1 MPVFNYECINKQGE
15 VVKGQLTADTLSN
28 SASRLKE
35 MGLVVINIKQ
45 VKQNNSTFLKKE
57 KKVTLGDLSIFSR
70 QFSAMLSAGIPITKA
85 LFTLSKQTENNTFK
99 HALESISQNVEDGM
113 NLTDAFRAY
122 PSIFPAI
129 YISMIEAG
137 ELGGM
142 LETAL
147 NRLSDQLL
155 KEKQLQ
161 DNVNSATF
169 YPKMVLGFALIIFVA
184 MLIYLVPVFQ
194 TFVPD
199 GTPIPG
205 ITRLIFNMS
214 ASVRSNWLIW
224 LLSVGAVV
232 TAVMALFKSD
242 LGKNAWER
250 VKLNIPI
257 FGKLIQKTVIARFSR
272 TLATLLAGGIP
283 VVQALQ
289 SAGPTSGSLLLANVV
304 DESTRRIEEGRNI
317 STPLEESGLF
327 PPMVTQMIAVG
338 EETGQLSE
346 LLDQIASFYEEE
358 VGVMTKGLSSLIE
371 PLMLMLVGVVV
382 GGMLISLY
390 LPIFTSITA
399 SY

>member
-1 MPVFNYECINKQGE
+1 
-15 VVKGQLTADTLSN
+15 
-28 SASRLKE
+28 
-35 MGLVVINIKQ
+35 
-45 VKQNNSTFLKKE
+45 
-57 KKVTLGDLSIFSR
+57 
-70 QFSAMLSAGIPITKA
+70 
-85 LFTLSKQTENNTFK
+85 
-99 HALESISQNVEDGM
+99 
-113 NLTDAFRAY
+113 
-122 PSIFPAI
+122 
-129 YISMIEAG
+129 
-137 ELGGM
+137 
-142 LETAL
+142 
-147 NRLSDQLL
+147 
-155 KEKQLQ
+155 
-161 DNVNSATF
+161 
-169 YPKMVLGFALIIFVA
+169 

-289 SAGPTSGSLLLANVV
+289 SAGPTSGSLLLSNAVE
-304 DESTRRIEEGRNI
+304 ESTRRIEEGRNI

-346 LLDQIASFYEEE
+346 LLDQIASFMKRKLSYDKRAIFINRTPNAY
-358 VGVMTKGLSSLIE
+358 VGWRGCGWDVNFIILAYFYIYYCFI
-371 PLMLMLVGVVV
+371 LMVIKELENCYG
-382 GGMLISLY
+382 Y
-390 LPIFTSITA
+390 F
-399 SY
+399 